1 MSQEKTILSVND
13 LCVSFQQGDKQ
24 THIVKNISFDVEH
37 NTTVALVGES
47 GSGKS
52 LTAHAIMR
60 LLPYP
65 VAFHPSG
72 EIWFSS
78 DTDICARAQGIDS
91 KVSESSKKSTKNKTG
106 CQSEEL
112 LSRSLKSM
120 TAIRGHDIGMIFQE
134 PMSALNPLQM
144 IENQIG
150 ESVNL
155 GHSSKGSSEKGIAIK
170 NLSKSETREK
180 VLSLLRQVHIVDPES
195 KLKSYPHELSGGQR
209 QRVMIA
215 MALAN
220 RPKLLIADEPTTA
233 LDVTV
238 QKEILDL
245 LKELQQQ
252 YHMSILLITHDL
264 GVVKYLADQ
273 VLVMQHGQ
281 IVERGDTRKVLNQP
295 QNAYTKL
302 LMDSHPKGEPVEIE
316 KREGGCSVVVE
327 TKHLNVIYN
336 KNKPLFGKCKDFF
349 LALEDVNFKLHEGR
363 TLGVLGES
371 GSGKSTLALAIL
383 KLIQSKGVIELEGR
397 DISCLNEK
405 EIRPLRCAMQVVFQ
419 DPFSSLSPRM
429 SAKQIISEGLHLQN
443 LSIKKQSLKKE
454 SINKTQSEKQLC
466 ETDIDKMVDDIMIE
480 VGLDPATKHRY
491 PHEFSGGQRQ
501 RIAIARAFILNPRL
515 VFLDE
520 PTSAL
525 DRAVQMQVIN
535 LLRKLQQQRK
545 LSYVFI
551 SHDIHVVK
559 AMSHEVMVI
568 KNGEVVEHGDAK
580 SVLDNPQHPYTQKLL
595 EATLD

>member
-1 MSQEKTILSVND
+1 M
-13 LCVSFQQGDKQ
+13 
-24 THIVKNISFDVEH
+24 
-37 NTTVALVGES
+37 
-47 GSGKS
+47 
-52 LTAHAIMR
+52 M
-60 LLPYP
+60 
-65 VAFHPSG
+65 
-72 EIWFSS
+72 
-78 DTDICARAQGIDS
+78 
-91 KVSESSKKSTKNKTG
+91 
-106 CQSEEL
+106 
-112 LSRSLKSM
+112 
-120 TAIRGHDIGMIFQE
+120 AIRGHDIGMIFQE
-134 PMSALNPLQM
+134 PMSALNPLHT
-144 IENQIG
+144 IEQQIG
-150 ESVNL
+150 EAVNL
-155 GHSSKGSSEKGIAIK
+155 GYFYTKKG
-170 NLSKSETREK
+170 LSKQAIQKR
-180 VLSLLRQVHIVDPES
+180 VLSLLKQVHIVDPES
-195 KLKSYPHELSGGQR
+195 KLDAYPHQLSGGQR

-245 LKELQQQ
+245 LKELQRE
-252 YHMSILLITHDL
+252 YKMSILLIAHDL

-273 VLVMQHGQ
+273 VFVMRKGE
-281 IVERGDTRKVLNQP
+281 IVEHGDTHSVLTRPKND
-295 QNAYTKL
+295 YTKL
-302 LMDSHPKGEPVEIE
+302 LMESYPKGEPVELTSTD
-316 KREGGCSVVVE
+316 CPVVVE

-349 LALEDVNFKLHEGR
+349 LALEDVNFTLQEGR

-383 KLIQSKGVIELEGR
+383 KLIDSNGAIELEGV
-397 DISCLNEK
+397 DISKFNEK
-405 EIRPLRCAMQVVFQ
+405 QVRPLRSSMQVVFQ

-443 LSIKKQSLKKE
+443 LVAKNDSSK
-454 SINKTQSEKQLC
+454 NKLS
-466 ETDIDKMVDDIMIE
+466 ETDIDKMVDEIMQE
-480 VGLDPATKHRY
+480 VGLDPNVKDRY

-501 RIAIARAFILNPRL
+501 RIAIARAFILNPGL

-535 LLRKLQQQRK
+535 LLRKLQAQRK
-545 LSYVFI
+545 LSYIFI

-568 KNGEVVEHGDAK
+568 KNGQVVEYGNAK
-580 SVLDNPQHPYTQKLL
+580 DVLEKPRHAYTQKLL
-595 EATLD
+595 SATLT

>member
-13 LCVSFQQGDKQ
+13 LCVSFRQGDKH
-24 THIVKNISFDVEH
+24 THIVKNISFDVPH

-72 EIWFSS
+72 EVWFSS
-78 DTDICARAQGIDS
+78 DRNVCARHHA
-91 KVSESSKKSTKNKTG
+91 VS
-106 CQSEEL
+106 SEPQEL

-134 PMSALNPLQM
+134 PMSALNPLQT
-144 IENQIG
+144 IEAQIG

-155 GHSSKGSSEKGIAIK
+155 GHCSPDKIVSQKK
-170 NLSKSETREK
+170 LSKSATREQ
-180 VLSLLRQVHIVDPES
+180 VLALLRQVHIVDPES
-195 KLKSYPHELSGGQR
+195 KLKSHPHQLSGGQR

-245 LKELQQQ
+245 LKELQRQ
-252 YHMSILLITHDL
+252 YQMSILLITHDL

-273 VLVMQHGQ
+273 VLVMQHGK
-281 IVERGDTRKVLNQP
+281 IIECGDTQTVLHWP
-295 QNAYTKL
+295 QNDYTKL
-302 LMDSHPKGEPVEIE
+302 LVNSHPKGEPVELPRLD
-316 KREGGCSVVVE
+316 KACSVIVE
-327 TKHLNVIYN
+327 TKYLNVIYS
-336 KNKPLFGKCKDFF
+336 KNKPMFGKCKDFF
-349 LALEDVNFKLHEGR
+349 MALENINFKLHEGR

-383 KLIQSKGVIELEGR
+383 KLIQSSGVIELEGR
-397 DISCLNEK
+397 DISALNEDQV
-405 EIRPLRCAMQVVFQ
+405 RPLRCAMQVVFQ

-429 SAKQIISEGLHLQN
+429 SARQIISEGLHLRN
-443 LSIKKQSLKKE
+443 WSIKKE
-454 SINKTQSEKQLC
+454 SVKTVRLSTKPSIRALGDA
-466 ETDIDKMVDDIMIE
+466 DIDRMVDAIMIE
-480 VGLDPATKHRY
+480 VGLDPDTKHRY

-525 DRAVQMQVIN
+525 DRVVQIQVIN
-535 LLRKLQQQRK
+535 LLRKLQLQRK

-559 AMSHEVMVI
+559 AMSHQVMVI
-568 KNGEVVEHGDAK
+568 KSGKIVEHGDAK
-580 SVLDNPQHPYTQKLL
+580 NVLEDPQHPYTQKLL
-595 EATLD
+595 QATLD

>member
-1 MSQEKTILSVND
+1 MSQEKCILSVSD
-13 LCVSFQQGDKQ
+13 LCVSFKQGEHQ
-24 THIVKNISFDVEH
+24 THIVKNISFDIKH
-37 NTTVALVGES
+37 NKTVALVGES

-65 VAFHPSG
+65 IAFHPSG
-72 EIWFSS
+72 EVWFSN
-78 DTDICARAQGIDS
+78 DKNVCARTQ
-91 KVSESSKKSTKNKTG
+91 VTES
-106 CQSEEL
+106 QSQEL
-112 LSRSLKSM
+112 LSRPLKKM
-120 TAIRGHDIGMIFQE
+120 TAIRGHEIGMIFQE
-134 PMSALNPLQM
+134 PMSALNPLQT
-144 IENQIG
+144 IEAQIG

-155 GHSSKGSSEKGIAIK
+155 GRSLADKSLRKS
-170 NLSKSETREK
+170 NLSKSATREQ

-195 KLKSYPHELSGGQR
+195 KLTSYPHQLSGGQR

-245 LKELQQQ
+245 LRELQQQ
-252 YHMSILLITHDL
+252 YSMSILLITHDL
-264 GVVKYLADQ
+264 GVVKYLADE
-273 VLVMQHGQ
+273 VLVMQHGE
-281 IVERGDTRKVLNQP
+281 IVERGDTQAVLQQP
-295 QNAYTKL
+295 KNDYTKL
-302 LMDSHPKGEPVEIE
+302 LVDSHPKGEPVELQNPE
-316 KREGGCSVVVE
+316 SACSVVVE
-327 TKHLNVIYN
+327 TKHLNVTYN

-349 LALEDVNFKLHEGR
+349 IALDDINFKLHEGR
-363 TLGVLGES
+363 TLGILGES

-405 EIRPLRCAMQVVFQ
+405 QLHPFRCVMQVVFQ

-443 LSIKKQSLKKE
+443 LSIKKESIKKE
-454 SINKTQSEKQLC
+454 SVNKTLPTKQLC
-466 ETDIDKMVDDIMIE
+466 ETDIDQMVDDIMIE
-480 VGLDPATKHRY
+480 VGLDPATKNRY

-545 LSYVFI
+545 LSYIFI
-551 SHDIHVVK
+551 SHDLHVIK
-559 AMSHEVMVI
+559 AMSHKVMVI
-568 KNGEVVEHGDAK
+568 KSGEVVEQGSAK
-580 SVLDNPQHPYTQKLL
+580 DVLENPQHPYTQKLL
-595 EATLD
+595 KATLD

>member
-1 MSQEKTILSVND
+1 MIEHVISQKEAILHVKDLSVY
-13 LCVSFQQGDKQ
+13 FQQGEQQ
-24 THIVKNISFDVEH
+24 THIVKKVSFNVER

-52 LTAHAIMR
+52 LTAHSIMR

-65 VAFHPSG
+65 AAFHPSG

-78 DTDICARAQGIDS
+78 VACA
-91 KVSESSKKSTKNKTG
+91 TG
-106 CQSEEL
+106 ACGGDKIENQRTEL

-120 TAIRGHDIGMIFQE
+120 TAIRGCDIGMIFQE
-134 PMSALNPLQM
+134 PMSALNPLQTV
-144 IENQIG
+144 EKQVG
-150 ESVNL
+150 ESVNRNQRL
-155 GHSSKGSSEKGIAIK
+155 SKG
-170 NLSKSETREK
+170 LTREK
-180 VLSLLRQVHIVDPES
+180 VLSLLDDVHIVDPVS
-195 KLKSYPHELSGGQR
+195 KLKSYPHQLSGGQR

-245 LKELQQQ
+245 LRELQQQ

-264 GVVKYLADQ
+264 GVVKYLADK
-273 VLVMQHGQ
+273 VLVMQDGE
-281 IVERGDTRKVLNQP
+281 IVERGDTDGILNNP
-295 QNAYTKL
+295 KHDYTRL
-302 LMDSHPKGEPVEIE
+302 LMESYPKGAAVPLCETISQCPA
-316 KREGGCSVVVE
+316 VVSTTDLHV
-327 TKHLNVIYN
+327 KFNAS
-336 KNKPLFGKCKDFF
+336 KPLFGTCKDFF
-349 LALEDVNFKLHEGR
+349 HALKGINVQLNEGS

-383 KLIQSKGVIELEGR
+383 RLIKSSGTIELDGHT
-397 DISCLNEK
+397 ISHLSEK
-405 EIRPLRCAMQVVFQ
+405 ELRPLRSSMQVVFQ

-429 SAKQIISEGLHLQN
+429 SVKQIISEGLHLQGN
-443 LSIKKQSLKKE
+443 LS
-454 SINKTQSEKQLC
+454 
-466 ETDIDKMVDDIMIE
+466 DAVIDQQVDDIMLE
-480 VGLDPATKHRY
+480 VDLDPATKHRY

-525 DRAVQMQVIN
+525 DRAVQMQVIE
-535 LLRKLQQQRK
+535 LLRKLQEERK

-551 SHDIHVVK
+551 SHDIHVIK
-559 AMSHEVMVI
+559 AISHSVMVI
-568 KNGEVVEHGDAK
+568 KNGEVVEYGKAGD
-580 SVLDNPQHPYTQKLL
+580 VLQYPSHPYTQKLL
-595 EATLD
+595 AATLE

>member
-1 MSQEKTILSVND
+1 MSSEKITLSVND
-13 LCVSFQQGDKQ
+13 LSVSFQQGDKQ
-24 THIVKNISFDVEH
+24 VHIVKNISFDIEH
-37 NTTVALVGES
+37 NKTVALVGES

-52 LTAHAIMR
+52 LTAHSIMR

-65 VAFHPSG
+65 LAFHPSG
-72 EIWFSS
+72 EIWFSN
-78 DTDICARAQGIDS
+78 DWD
-91 KVSESSKKSTKNKTG
+91 VSAGGVTTGVAKKTHKNERCEK
-106 CQSEEL
+106 CIEL
-112 LSRSLKSM
+112 LSRPLESM
-120 TAIRGHDIGMIFQE
+120 MAIRGHDIGMIFQE
-134 PMSALNPLQM
+134 PMSALNPLHT
-144 IENQIG
+144 IEQQIG

-155 GHSSKGSSEKGIAIK
+155 GYFGTEKG
-170 NLSKSETREK
+170 LSKQAIQKR
-180 VLSLLRQVHIVDPES
+180 VLSLLKQVHIVDPES
-195 KLKSYPHELSGGQR
+195 KLSAYPHQLSGGQR

-245 LKELQQQ
+245 LKELQRE
-252 YHMSILLITHDL
+252 YKMSILLITHDL

-273 VLVMQHGQ
+273 VFVMQQGE
-281 IVERGDTRKVLNQP
+281 IVEQGNTCDVLNNP
-295 QNAYTKL
+295 QNDYTKL
-302 LMDSHPKGEPVEIE
+302 LMDSCPKGEPVEL
-316 KREGGCSVVVE
+316 KANDCPVVVE

-349 LALEDVNFKLHEGR
+349 LALEDINFKLQEGR

-371 GSGKSTLALAIL
+371 GSGKSTLALAIF
-383 KLIQSKGVIELEGR
+383 KLIESKGVIELDGC
-397 DISCLNEK
+397 DISKLNEK
-405 EIRPLRCAMQVVFQ
+405 QVRPFRSSMQVVFQ

-429 SAKQIISEGLHLQN
+429 SVKQIISEGLHLQN
-443 LSIKKQSLKKE
+443 LSAKNDAS
-454 SINKTQSEKQLC
+454 KTKLSDD
-466 ETDIDKMVDDIMIE
+466 DIDKMVNDIMQE
-480 VGLDPATKHRY
+480 VGLSPDTKHRY

-535 LLRKLQQQRK
+535 LLRKLQAGRK
-545 LSYVFI
+545 LSYIFI

-568 KNGEVVEHGDAK
+568 KNGQIVEHGNAK
-580 SVLDNPQHPYTQKLL
+580 RVLDNPEHPYTQKLL
-595 EATLD
+595 KATL

>member
-91 KVSESSKKSTKNKTG
+91 KVSESPKKFTKNKTG
-106 CQSEEL
+106 NQGDEL
-112 LSRSLKSM
+112 LSRSLRSM

-144 IENQIG
+144 IEAQIG

-155 GHSSKGSSEKGIAIK
+155 GHSSSGKYLSKGGSPKK
-170 NLSKSETREK
+170 NLSKSETREQ

-273 VLVMQHGQ
+273 VLVMQHGE
-281 IVERGDTRKVLNQP
+281 IVERGDTHTVLHQP

-316 KREGGCSVVVE
+316 ARDEPCSVVVE
-327 TKHLNVIYN
+327 TKNLNVIYN

-349 LALEDVNFKLHEGR
+349 LALEDISFQLHEGR

-383 KLIQSKGVIELEGR
+383 KLIQSKGIIELEGR
-397 DISCLNEK
+397 DISCLNENQV
-405 EIRPLRCAMQVVFQ
+405 RPLRCAMQVVFQ

-443 LSIKKQSLKKE
+443 LSIKKE
-454 SINKTQSEKQLC
+454 SVNQLC
-466 ETDIDKMVDDIMIE
+466 DTDIDKMVDDIMIE
-480 VGLDPATKHRY
+480 VGLDPETKHRY

-559 AMSHEVMVI
+559 AMSHKVMVI
-568 KNGEVVEHGDAK
+568 KSGEVVEHGDAK
-580 SVLDNPQHPYTQKLL
+580 DVLENPQHPYTQKLL
-595 EATLD
+595 KATLDL

>member
-1 MSQEKTILSVND
+1 MSQKKTILSVND
-13 LCVSFQQGDKQ
+13 LCVSFRQGDQ
-24 THIVKNISFDVEH
+24 RTHIVKNISFEVQH

-65 VAFHPSG
+65 TAFHPSG
-72 EIWFSS
+72 EIWFSN
-78 DTDICARAQGIDS
+78 DS
-91 KVSESSKKSTKNKTG
+91 NVCSHSHQATAKPV
-106 CQSEEL
+106 EL

-134 PMSALNPLQM
+134 PMSALNPLQTV
-144 IENQIG
+144 EAQIG
-150 ESVNL
+150 ESVKL
-155 GHSSKGSSEKGIAIK
+155 GHCFADTAPFIK
-170 NLSKSETREK
+170 SLSKIAVREQ
-180 VLSLLRQVHIVDPES
+180 VLALLKQVHIVDPES
-195 KLKSYPHELSGGQR
+195 KLKAYPHELSGGQR

-252 YHMSILLITHDL
+252 YKMSILLITHDL
-264 GVVKYLADQ
+264 AVVKYLADE
-273 VLVMQHGQ
+273 VLVMQQGR
-281 IVERGDTRKVLNQP
+281 IIERGKAQKILLQP
-295 QNAYTKL
+295 QSDYTKL
-302 LMDSHPKGEPVEIE
+302 LVDSYPKGVPVNLKNSESE
-316 KREGGCSVVVE
+316 CSIVVE
-327 TKHLNVIYN
+327 TKHLSVIYN
-336 KNKPLFGKCKDFF
+336 KSKPMFGKCKDFF
-349 LALEDVNFKLHEGR
+349 VALKDVNFKLYEGR
-363 TLGVLGES
+363 TLGILGES

-383 KLIQSKGVIELEGR
+383 KLIQSSGVIELDGL
-397 DISCLNEK
+397 DISILNEAQV
-405 EIRPLRCAMQVVFQ
+405 RPLRCSMQVVFQ

-429 SAKQIISEGLHLQN
+429 SARQIISEGLHLRN
-443 LSIKKQSLKKE
+443 LSTKSISIKSAQS
-454 SINKTQSEKQLC
+454 SNQSSDKQLGD
-466 ETDIDKMVDDIMIE
+466 TDIDKMVDDIMIE
-480 VGLDPATKHRY
+480 VGLDPETKHRY

-559 AMSHEVMVI
+559 AMSHQVMVI
-568 KNGEVVEHGDAK
+568 RNGEIIENGDAQD
-580 SVLDNPQHPYTQKLL
+580 VLENPQHPYTQKLL
-595 EATLD
+595 QATLN

>member
-1 MSQEKTILSVND
+1 MSQKKTILSVND
-13 LCVSFQQGDKQ
+13 LCVSFIQGDKH
-24 THIVKNISFDVEH
+24 THIVKNISFDVQH

-65 VAFHPSG
+65 VAYHPSG

-78 DTDICARAQGIDS
+78 DNDVCARNHEANS
-91 KVSESSKKSTKNKTG
+91 KP
-106 CQSEEL
+106 QEL

-134 PMSALNPLQM
+134 PMSALNPLQT
-144 IENQIG
+144 IEAQIG

-155 GHSSKGSSEKGIAIK
+155 GHCSPDKAASQKK
-170 NLSKSETREK
+170 LSKNATREQ
-180 VLSLLRQVHIVDPES
+180 VLALLRQVHIVDPES
-195 KLKSYPHELSGGQR
+195 KLKSHPHELSGGQR

-252 YHMSILLITHDL
+252 YQMSILLITHDL
-264 GVVKYLADQ
+264 GVVKYLADE
-273 VLVMQHGQ
+273 VLVMQHGE
-281 IVERGDTRKVLNQP
+281 IVERGDTQTVLHQP
-295 QNAYTKL
+295 QNDYTKL
-302 LMDSHPKGEPVEIE
+302 LVDSHPKGEPVELQRLDGE
-316 KREGGCSVVVE
+316 CSVVVE
-327 TKHLNVIYN
+327 TKHLNVIYS
-336 KNKPLFGKCKDFF
+336 KNKPMFGKCKDFF
-349 LALEDVNFKLHEGR
+349 IALEDINFKLHEGR

-383 KLIQSKGVIELEGR
+383 KLIQSRGVIELEGR
-397 DISCLNEK
+397 DISALNENQV
-405 EIRPLRCAMQVVFQ
+405 RPLRCAMQVVFQ

-443 LSIKKQSLKKE
+443 LSIKKESIKKE
-454 SINKTQSEKQLC
+454 SVQGESFNSKPTAKQLC
-466 ETDIDKMVDDIMIE
+466 EADIDKMVDAIMIE
-480 VGLDPATKHRY
+480 VGLDPETKHRY

-559 AMSHEVMVI
+559 AMSHKVMVI
-568 KNGEVVEHGDAK
+568 KSGEVVEHGDAK
-580 SVLDNPQHPYTQKLL
+580 DVLENPQHPYTQKLL
-595 EATLD
+595 QATLD

>member
-1 MSQEKTILSVND
+1 MSENSISKKEAILHVKD
-13 LCVSFQQGDKQ
+13 LSVSFQQGEKK
-24 THIVKNISFDVEH
+24 THIVKNVSFNVER

-52 LTAHAIMR
+52 LTAHSIMR

-65 VAFHPSG
+65 AAFHPSG

-78 DTDICARAQGIDS
+78 EACATEVCDDDQR
-91 KVSESSKKSTKNKTG
+91 T
-106 CQSEEL
+106 EL

-120 TAIRGHDIGMIFQE
+120 TAIRGCDIGMIFQE
-134 PMSALNPLQM
+134 PMSALNPLQTV
-144 IENQIG
+144 EKQVG
-150 ESVNL
+150 ESVTRNQ
-155 GHSSKGSSEKGIAIK
+155 K
-170 NLSKSETREK
+170 LSKAETREK
-180 VLSLLRQVHIVDPES
+180 ILSLLDDVHIIDPVS
-195 KLKSYPHELSGGQR
+195 KLKSYPHQLSGGQR

-245 LKELQQQ
+245 LRELQDQ

-264 GVVKYLADQ
+264 GVVKYMADK
-273 VLVMQHGQ
+273 VLVMQDGE
-281 IVERGDTRKVLNQP
+281 IVERGETHDILNHP
-295 QNAYTKL
+295 EHSYTKL
-302 LMDSHPKGEPVEIE
+302 LMDSYPKGEAVTLCDPIDE
-316 KREGGCSVVVE
+316 CPVVVS
-327 TKHLNVIYN
+327 TDDLHVKFNVS
-336 KNKPLFGKCKDFF
+336 KPLFGTCKDFF
-349 LALEDVNFKLHEGR
+349 HALKGVNVQLYEGS

-383 KLIQSKGVIELEGR
+383 RLIKSTGTIELDGHS
-397 DISCLNEK
+397 ISHLSEK
-405 EIRPLRCAMQVVFQ
+405 ALRPLRSSMQVVFQ

-429 SAKQIISEGLHLQN
+429 SVKQIISEGLHLQGD
-443 LSIKKQSLKKE
+443 LSGAV
-454 SINKTQSEKQLC
+454 
-466 ETDIDKMVDDIMIE
+466 IDQQVDDIMLE
-480 VGLDPATKHRY
+480 VGLDPETKHRY

-501 RIAIARAFILNPRL
+501 RIAIARAFILNPRV

-525 DRAVQMQVIN
+525 DRAVQMQVIE
-535 LLRKLQQQRK
+535 LLRKLQEQRK

-551 SHDIHVVK
+551 SHDIHVIK
-559 AMSHEVMVI
+559 AISHSIMVI
-568 KNGEVVEHGDAK
+568 KNGEVVEYGDAK
-580 SVLDNPQHPYTQKLL
+580 EVLENPVHSYTQKLL
-595 EATLD
+595 AATLDS

>member
-1 MSQEKTILSVND
+1 MTPEKITLSVND
-13 LCVSFQQGDKQ
+13 LSISFQQGDKQ
-24 THIVKNISFDVEH
+24 VHIVKNISFEVEH
-37 NTTVALVGES
+37 NKTVALVGES

-52 LTAHAIMR
+52 LTAHSIMR

-65 VAFHPSG
+65 LAFHPSG

-78 DTDICARAQGIDS
+78 DWNVCARSAAAFEQ
-91 KVSESSKKSTKNKTG
+91 KKHKECDK
-106 CQSEEL
+106 CIEL
-112 LSRSLKSM
+112 LSHPLDAM
-120 TAIRGHDIGMIFQE
+120 MAIRGHDIGMIFQE
-134 PMSALNPLQM
+134 PMSALNPLHT
-144 IENQIG
+144 IEQQIG
-150 ESVNL
+150 EAVNL
-155 GHSSKGSSEKGIAIK
+155 GYFATEKG
-170 NLSKSETREK
+170 LSKQAIRK
-180 VLSLLRQVHIVDPES
+180 RVLSLLKQVHIVDPES
-195 KLKSYPHELSGGQR
+195 KLDAYPHQLSGGQR

-245 LKELQQQ
+245 LKELQRE
-252 YHMSILLITHDL
+252 YKMSILLITHDL

-273 VLVMQHGQ
+273 VFVMQEGE
-281 IVERGDTRKVLNQP
+281 IVEQGDTSSVLTNP
-295 QNAYTKL
+295 KNDYTKL
-302 LMDSHPKGEPVEIE
+302 LMDSYPKGEPVELIS
-316 KREGGCSVVVE
+316 KDCPVVVE

-349 LALEDVNFKLHEGR
+349 LALEDVNFTLQEGR

-383 KLIQSKGVIELEGR
+383 KLIDSNGVIELEGL
-397 DISCLNEK
+397 DISKLNEK
-405 EIRPLRCAMQVVFQ
+405 QVRPLRSSMQIVFQ

-443 LSIKKQSLKKE
+443 LVAKSDSSKDKL
-454 SINKTQSEKQLC
+454 SEA
-466 ETDIDKMVDDIMIE
+466 DIDRMVDEIMQE
-480 VGLDPATKHRY
+480 VGLDPSVKDRY

-501 RIAIARAFILNPRL
+501 RIAIARAFILNPGL

-535 LLRKLQQQRK
+535 LLRKLQTQRK
-545 LSYVFI
+545 LSYIFI

-559 AMSHEVMVI
+559 AMSHDVMVI
-568 KNGEVVEHGDAK
+568 KNGQVVEYGNAK
-580 SVLDNPQHPYTQKLL
+580 DVLEKPQHAYTQKLL
-595 EATLD
+595 SATLA

>member
-1 MSQEKTILSVND
+1 MSQEKTILSVNN
-13 LCVSFQQGDKQ
+13 LCVSFRQADKH
-24 THIVKNISFDVEH
+24 THIVKNISFDVPH

-72 EIWFSS
+72 EVWFSS
-78 DTDICARAQGIDS
+78 DHNVCARHHE
-91 KVSESSKKSTKNKTG
+91 VSGKP
-106 CQSEEL
+106 QEL

-134 PMSALNPLQM
+134 PMSALNPLQT
-144 IENQIG
+144 IEAQIG

-155 GHSSKGSSEKGIAIK
+155 GHCSPDKTVSKKK
-170 NLSKSETREK
+170 LSKSATREQ
-180 VLSLLRQVHIVDPES
+180 VLALLRQVHIVDPES
-195 KLKSYPHELSGGQR
+195 KLKSHPHQLSGGQR

-245 LKELQQQ
+245 LRELQRQ
-252 YHMSILLITHDL
+252 YQMSILLITHDL

-273 VLVMQHGQ
+273 VLVMQHGE
-281 IVERGDTRKVLNQP
+281 IIECGDTQTVLHRP
-295 QNAYTKL
+295 QNDYTKL
-302 LMDSHPKGEPVEIE
+302 LVDSHPKGEPVELLSLD
-316 KREGGCSVVVE
+316 KACSVVVE
-327 TKHLNVIYN
+327 TKNLNVIYS
-336 KNKPLFGKCKDFF
+336 KNKPMFGKCKDFF
-349 LALEDVNFKLHEGR
+349 VALENINFKLHEGR

-383 KLIQSKGVIELEGR
+383 KLIQSRGVIELEGR
-397 DISCLNEK
+397 DISALNEDQV
-405 EIRPLRCAMQVVFQ
+405 RPLRCAMQVVFQ

-443 LSIKKQSLKKE
+443 LSIKKEVIKKE
-454 SINKTQSEKQLC
+454 SVATLRLSRKSSIKALSEA
-466 ETDIDKMVDDIMIE
+466 DIDKMVDAIMIE
-480 VGLDPATKHRY
+480 VGLDPDTKHRY

-501 RIAIARAFILNPRL
+501 RIAIARAFVLNPRL

-525 DRAVQMQVIN
+525 DRVVQMQVIN

-559 AMSHEVMVI
+559 AMSHQVMVI
-568 KNGEVVEHGDAK
+568 KSGKVVEHGDAK
-580 SVLDNPQHPYTQKLL
+580 DVLEDPQHPYTQQLL
-595 EATLD
+595 QATLD

>member
-1 MSQEKTILSVND
+1 MSQEKTILSVSD
-13 LCVSFQQGDKQ
+13 LCVSFRQGDKH
-24 THIVKNISFDVEH
+24 THIVKNISFDVQH

-65 VAFHPSG
+65 VAYHPSG

-78 DTDICARAQGIDS
+78 DNDVCARTHEASGKPQ
-91 KVSESSKKSTKNKTG
+91 
-106 CQSEEL
+106 EL

-134 PMSALNPLQM
+134 PMSALNPLQT
-144 IENQIG
+144 IEAQIG

-155 GHSSKGSSEKGIAIK
+155 GHCSPDKAASQKK
-170 NLSKSETREK
+170 LSKNATREQ
-180 VLSLLRQVHIVDPES
+180 VLALLRQVHIVDPES
-195 KLKSYPHELSGGQR
+195 KLKSHPHELSGGQR

-252 YHMSILLITHDL
+252 YQMSILLITHDL
-264 GVVKYLADQ
+264 GVVKYLADE
-273 VLVMQHGQ
+273 VLVMQHGK
-281 IVERGDTRKVLNQP
+281 IVERGDTQIVLNQP
-295 QNAYTKL
+295 QNDYTRL
-302 LMDSHPKGEPVEIE
+302 LVDSHPKGEPVELQRPDAE
-316 KREGGCSVVVE
+316 CSIVVE
-327 TKHLNVIYN
+327 TKHLNVIYS
-336 KNKPLFGKCKDFF
+336 KNKPMFGKCKDFF
-349 LALEDVNFKLHEGR
+349 IALENIDLKLHEGR

-383 KLIQSKGVIELEGR
+383 KLIQSRGVIELEGR
-397 DISCLNEK
+397 DISVLNENQV
-405 EIRPLRCAMQVVFQ
+405 RPLRCAMQVVFQ

-443 LSIKKQSLKKE
+443 LSIKNKSPNKGQSA
-454 SINKTQSEKQLC
+454 KQLC
-466 ETDIDKMVDDIMIE
+466 ETDIDKMVDAIMIE
-480 VGLDPATKHRY
+480 VGLDPDTKHRY

-559 AMSHEVMVI
+559 AMSHKVMVI
-568 KNGEVVEHGDAK
+568 KSGEVVEHGDAK
-580 SVLDNPQHPYTQKLL
+580 DVLENPQHPYTKKLL
-595 EATLD
+595 QATLDSSMN

>member
-1 MSQEKTILSVND
+1 MSEEKTILSIND
-13 LCVSFQQGDKQ
+13 LCVSFQQGDKY

-72 EIWFSS
+72 EIWFAS
-78 DTDICARAQGIDS
+78 DRNTCAREKAIEFLE
-91 KVSESSKKSTKNKTG
+91 KVQKDEKHKEEKCNK
-106 CQSEEL
+106 CQEL
-112 LSRSLKSM
+112 LSRPLKTM

-134 PMSALNPLQM
+134 PMSALNPLQT
-144 IENQIG
+144 IEAQIG

-155 GHSSKGSSEKGIAIK
+155 GHSSSEEGLDKK
-170 NLSKSETREK
+170 KLSRDVVQER
-180 VLSLLRQVHIVDPES
+180 VLSLLKQVHIVDPES

-245 LKELQQQ
+245 LKELQQTYQ
-252 YHMSILLITHDL
+252 MSILLITHDL

-273 VLVMQHGQ
+273 VLVMQHGK
-281 IVERGDTRKVLNQP
+281 IVERGDTHTVLTNP
-295 QNAYTKL
+295 QDDYTKL
-302 LMDSHPKGEPVEIE
+302 LMNSYPKGDPVDLEQCDE
-316 KREGGCSVVVE
+316 EASVVVE

-349 LALEDVNFKLHEGR
+349 LALEDINFKLHEGR

-383 KLIQSKGVIELEGR
+383 KLIESRGVIELEGQ

-405 EIRPLRCAMQVVFQ
+405 QVRPLRCAMQVVFQ

-443 LSIKKQSLKKE
+443 LSVKKE
-454 SINKTQSEKQLC
+454 SSNIKGSQKLLC
-466 ETDIDKMVDDIMIE
+466 SADIDKMVDDIMVE
-480 VGLDPATKHRY
+480 VGLDPATKDRY

-551 SHDIHVVK
+551 SHDIHVIK
-559 AMSHEVMVI
+559 AMSHKIMVV
-568 KNGEVVEHGDAK
+568 KSGEVVEHGNAK
-580 SVLDNPQHPYTQKLL
+580 DVLENPQHPYTQNLL
-595 EATLD
+595 KATLD